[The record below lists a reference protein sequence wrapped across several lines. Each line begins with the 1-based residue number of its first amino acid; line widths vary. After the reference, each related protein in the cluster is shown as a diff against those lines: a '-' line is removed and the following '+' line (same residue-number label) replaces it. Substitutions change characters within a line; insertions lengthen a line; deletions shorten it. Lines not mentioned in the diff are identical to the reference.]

1 MVTPPALLTRIMHCA
16 ICSVQWAMQ
25 MQHPVCGVQCAAC
38 NEQCVVCSVQY
49 AVCSVQHVS
58 VSRLCHQA
66 ADNLAADFLNKF
78 TIEEADVLKV
88 FFVLCSGPKRE
99 SPVFFCFR
107 APNGKVA
114 KQKKKKEKKKDFGKN
129 KRFVGY
135 VC

>member
-1 MVTPPALLTRIMHCA
+1 
-16 ICSVQWAMQ
+16 MQ

-99 SPVFFCFR
+99 SPVFLLSGPKRESC
-107 APNGKVA
+107 KT
-114 KQKKKKEKKKDFGKN
+114 KKKKEKKKDFGKN